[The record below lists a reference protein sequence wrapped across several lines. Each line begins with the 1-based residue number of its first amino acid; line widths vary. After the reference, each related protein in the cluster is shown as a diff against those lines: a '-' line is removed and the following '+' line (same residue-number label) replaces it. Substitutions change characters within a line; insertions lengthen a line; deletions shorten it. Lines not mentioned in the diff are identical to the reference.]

1 MKDRIGVVIFF
12 VTLMLVMSV
21 LCSCGSSK
29 SSLKQKNT
37 TEQKSTTQKNDSSVT
52 DKKVV
57 IVENENSNE
66 EVKEVTTEYDTDKPI
81 NPETGKHPVKKETV
95 KTTSKGN
102 TSMKRTEDDTK
113 NISTTVK
120 QYTVDKKE
128 SVVVEQNKQKS
139 ETNVFKQIKWLVL
152 LLSLLGIVAIVGWL
166 IYKRRL

>member
-1 MKDRIGVVIFF
+1 MKDRIGIIIFF

-21 LCSCGSSK
+21 VCSCGSSK
-29 SSLKQKNT
+29 SSLNHTVT
-37 TEQKSTTQKNDSSVT
+37 TEQNSTTQKNDSSVSE
-52 DKKVV
+52 KKVV

-66 EVKEVTTEYDTDKPI
+66 EIKEVTTEYDTDKPI

-113 NISTTVK
+113 NISTTVE

>member
-1 MKDRIGVVIFF
+1 MKDRIGVIIFF
-12 VTLMLVMSV
+12 VTIMLVMSV
-21 LCSCGSSK
+21 VCSCGSSK
-29 SSLKQKNT
+29 SSLNHTVT
-37 TEQKSTTQKNDSSVT
+37 TEQNSTTQKNDSSVSE
-52 DKKVV
+52 KKVV

-66 EVKEVTTEYDTDKPI
+66 EIKEVTTEYDTDKPI

-113 NISTTVK
+113 NISTTVE

>member
-1 MKDRIGVVIFF
+1 M
-12 VTLMLVMSV
+12 
-21 LCSCGSSK
+21 
-29 SSLKQKNT
+29 
-37 TEQKSTTQKNDSSVT
+37 
-52 DKKVV
+52 
-57 IVENENSNE
+57 
-66 EVKEVTTEYDTDKPI
+66 TTEYDTDKPI

-102 TSMKRTEDDTK
+102 TSAKRIEDDTK
-113 NISTTVK
+113 NISTTVE
-120 QYTVDKKE
+120 QSTVDKKE

>member
-1 MKDRIGVVIFF
+1 MKDRIGIIVFF
-12 VTLMLVMSV
+12 VTLMLVMSIV
-21 LCSCGSSK
+21 CSCGSSK
-29 SSLKQKNT
+29 SSLKQT
-37 TEQKSTTQKNDSSVT
+37 TATEQKSITQKNDSSVT

-57 IVENENSNE
+57 IVENENLNE

-113 NISTTVK
+113 NISTTVE
-120 QYTVDKKE
+120 QSTVNKKE
-128 SVVVEQNKQKS
+128 SVTAEQNKQKS

-152 LLSLLGIVAIVGWL
+152 SLALLGIVVIVGWL
-166 IYKRRL
+166 IYKKRL

>member
-1 MKDRIGVVIFF
+1 
-12 VTLMLVMSV
+12 MLVMSIV
-21 LCSCGSSK
+21 CSCGSSK
-29 SSLKQKNT
+29 SSLKQT
-37 TEQKSTTQKNDSSVT
+37 TATEQKSATQKNDSSVT

-66 EVKEVTTEYDTDKPI
+66 EIKEVTTEYDTEKPI

-113 NISTTVK
+113 NISTTVE
-120 QYTVDKKE
+120 QSTVNKKE
-128 SVVVEQNKQKS
+128 SVTVEQNKQKS
-139 ETNVFKQIKWLVL
+139 ETNIFKQIKWLVL

-166 IYKRRL
+166 IYKKRL

>member
-1 MKDRIGVVIFF
+1 MRDRIGVIIFF

-21 LCSCGSSK
+21 VCSCGSSK

-66 EVKEVTTEYDTDKPI
+66 DVKEVTTEYDTDKPI
-81 NPETGKHPVKKETV
+81 NPETGRHPVKKETV

-102 TSMKRTEDDTK
+102 TSVKHTEDDTK
-113 NISTTVK
+113 NISTKMEQSTVN
-120 QYTVDKKE
+120 KKE
-128 SVVVEQNKQKS
+128 TVTIEQNKQKS
-139 ETNVFKQIKWLVL
+139 ETNIFKQIKWIVL
-152 LLSLLGIVAIVGWL
+152 SLALLGIVVIVGWL
-166 IYKRRL
+166 IYKKRL

>member
-1 MKDRIGVVIFF
+1 MRDRIGVIFLF
-12 VTLMLVMSV
+12 VTLMLIMSV
-21 LCSCGSSK
+21 ICSCGSSK

-37 TEQKSTTQKNDSSVT
+37 TEQKFTTQKNDSSVT
-52 DKKVV
+52 EKKVV

-66 EVKEVTTEYDTDKPI
+66 EIKEVTTEYDTDKPI

-102 TSMKRTEDDTK
+102 TSAKRIEDDTK
-113 NISTTVK
+113 NISTTVE
-120 QYTVDKKE
+120 QSTVDKKE

>member
-1 MKDRIGVVIFF
+1 MKDRIGIIIFF

-21 LCSCGSSK
+21 VCSCGSSK
-29 SSLKQKNT
+29 SSLKQKTT
-37 TEQKSTTQKNDSSVT
+37 TEQKSITQKNDSSVT

-57 IVENENSNE
+57 IVENENLNE

-113 NISTTVK
+113 NISTTVE
-120 QYTVDKKE
+120 QSTVNKKE
-128 SVVVEQNKQKS
+128 SVTVEQNKQKS
-139 ETNVFKQIKWLVL
+139 ETNIFKQIKWLVL

>member
-1 MKDRIGVVIFF
+1 MKDRIGVIFLF

-21 LCSCGSSK
+21 VCSCGSSK

-37 TEQKSTTQKNDSSVT
+37 TEQKFTTQKNDSSVT
-52 DKKVV
+52 EKKVV

-113 NISTTVK
+113 NISTTVE
-120 QYTVDKKE
+120 QSTVDKKE
-128 SVVVEQNKQKS
+128 SVTVEQNKQKS
-139 ETNVFKQIKWLVL
+139 ETNIFKQIKWLVL

-166 IYKRRL
+166 IYKKRL